1 MISKN
6 THTINKNATIRQAL
20 EKLTALGENLT
31 LFIVDDNDV
40 LLGVI
45 TDGDI
50 RRGLIKGYSLD
61 DFISNIMNIDFK
73 FIFDN
78 DIFYDVI
85 SSLKESSAKIIP
97 VLTIE
102 KKIQR
107 FINLLELKA
116 ILPVDAVIIAGGK
129 GERLLPLTKLIPKP
143 MLTIGEKPILEHNI
157 DFLSKYGISNFHIS
171 VNYLKNIIKDYFK
184 NGSNKNIE
192 INYIEENEP
201 LGTIGSVKLSN
212 LYKNADILIM
222 NSDLLTNIN
231 LADFYNSF
239 KESNADMSIAT
250 TSYNVNVPYAV
261 LDVKN
266 GQVVSFKEKP
276 TYNYFSN
283 AGIYLIKK
291 SLINEIPD
299 NEFYNATDLIN
310 KLLNLKRTI
319 ITYPILGYWLDVGKH
334 EDYSKAQEDI
344 KHIIF

>member
-85 SSLKESSAKIIP
+85 TSLKESSAKIIP

-171 VNYLKNIIKDYFK
+171 VN
-184 NGSNKNIE
+184 
-192 INYIEENEP
+192 
-201 LGTIGSVKLSN
+201 
-212 LYKNADILIM
+212 
-222 NSDLLTNIN
+222 
-231 LADFYNSF
+231 
-239 KESNADMSIAT
+239 
-250 TSYNVNVPYAV
+250 
-261 LDVKN
+261 
-266 GQVVSFKEKP
+266 
-276 TYNYFSN
+276 
-283 AGIYLIKK
+283 
-291 SLINEIPD
+291 
-299 NEFYNATDLIN
+299 
-310 KLLNLKRTI
+310 
-319 ITYPILGYWLDVGKH
+319 
-334 EDYSKAQEDI
+334 
-344 KHIIF
+344 